1 MRDGDADVK
10 VQMLCAIAGE
20 ADVVNSQPAFGY
32 ARGQIVDVAPAL
44 AAAWIA
50 SRTAQTVASDAF
62 THAAAVVHTHVLRK
76 SVEVMSQ

>member
-50 SRTAQTVASDAF
+50 SRTAQTVASDARLGLYGKF
-62 THAAAVVHTHVLRK
+62 GCWP
-76 SVEVMSQ
+76 EVIVAGGQAK